1 MTLPVQLLVLAK
13 EPVPGRVKTR
23 LCPPLTPAQAADVA
37 AAALADTLA
46 AVRATPVARRV
57 LVTDG
62 DLGAPGFEHQ
72 PQCEGPL
79 DERLAAAFDD
89 AAAACDLPV
98 LLVGMDTPQVSAAL
112 LARAA
117 RVLTRTPAV
126 LGRSLDGG
134 WWALGLQAPDG
145 ALLRG
150 VPTSRGDTGQRQ
162 LARLRGAGLSPVRL
176 PVLCDVDTFADA
188 VAVARQ
194 VPGSAFADAVARTT
208 TPWHAPEARAV

>member
-1 MTLPVQLLVLAK
+1 MTVDVQVLVLAK

-37 AAALADTLA
+37 AAALADTLD
-46 AVRATPVARRV
+46 AVRAARVARRV

-62 DLGAPGFEHQ
+62 TLGAEGFDVQ
-72 PQCEGPL
+72 RQRGGPL
-79 DERLAAAFDD
+79 DERLAASLDD
-89 AAAACDLPV
+89 AAAACDLPA
-98 LLVGMDTPQVSAAL
+98 LLIGMDTPQVSAAL
-112 LARAA
+112 LTRAA
-117 RVLTRTPAV
+117 AVLTRTPAV
-126 LGRSLDGG
+126 LGRSVDGG
-134 WWALGLQAPDG
+134 WWALGLQRPDG

-176 PVLCDVDTFADA
+176 PVLCDVDTAADA

-194 VPGSAFADAVARTT
+194 VPGSRFARVVTEAFS
-208 TPWHAPEARAV
+208 APAARAV